1 MCEKCKR
8 CWFDNEVGVYMC
20 GFWSNDELVAI
31 DCVPGESFE
40 EDGTC
45 KFCEQ

>member
-1 MCEKCKR
+1 MCENCQR
-8 CWFDNEVGVYMC
+8 CWFDNEVGIYMC
-20 GFWSNDELVAI
+20 GFWSNGELVAI
-31 DCVPGESFE
+31 DCVPSESFE